1 MAGIHTAPE
10 ARLAS
15 QAGRKI
21 KRHGTRFWMIGTAVA
36 VFALLVAGAF
46 FANAHWPYRYRIVK
60 PMLEGVL
67 GSQVQIS
74 SYHRTYFPHPG
85 FVAIGLTLRRK
96 SAPDLPPLGSADELV
111 VQGRWA
117 DLLMLRPRVAL
128 VDITALHIVVPAIG
142 SHANR
147 EDFPPGSASDF
158 SGPDTLIDELRIH
171 RSVLDIMR
179 QNGERY
185 SFPIMELDI
194 RNFQKGRANAYTVN
208 MQNAR
213 PWGIIQSTGSFGP
226 LIAQDLGKTPVSGT
240 FSFSS
245 VKLSDVGDV
254 RGTLTTSGSFR
265 GPLAAMAATA
275 NAETPDFAVHRG
287 KPTPARGDVRCTVN
301 GLTGEVVF
309 DRVAV
314 ESGETTIVASGGI
327 LGSPKIANLDVSVLK
342 GRTEDVLRPFIQDN
356 IPVTGPMWLRAH
368 AYVAPAH
375 EGAGF
380 LERLYVTGAFD
391 VPAERAT
398 DEATEENLSKFS
410 QRAQKSKAGA
420 ANDESPQNGNT
431 DALTSLKG
439 TAQIRDGIASSP
451 RLTFKIAG
459 AQATLNGTFNFHG
472 EVAHLTGNLAMQSD
486 ISHAATGFKSVLL
499 KPLDP
504 FLKKRKAG
512 AVIPIAVTGGPG
524 HYQISQDLLHMK

>member
-275 NAETPDFAVHRG
+275 NDRA
-287 KPTPARGDVRCTVN
+287 PTKNR
-301 GLTGEVVF
+301 L
-309 DRVAV
+309 
-314 ESGETTIVASGGI
+314 
-327 LGSPKIANLDVSVLK
+327 IACL
-342 GRTEDVLRPFIQDN
+342 LR
-356 IPVTGPMWLRAH
+356 
-368 AYVAPAH
+368 
-375 EGAGF
+375 
-380 LERLYVTGAFD
+380 
-391 VPAERAT
+391 
-398 DEATEENLSKFS
+398 
-410 QRAQKSKAGA
+410 
-420 ANDESPQNGNT
+420 
-431 DALTSLKG
+431 
-439 TAQIRDGIASSP
+439 
-451 RLTFKIAG
+451 
-459 AQATLNGTFNFHG
+459 
-472 EVAHLTGNLAMQSD
+472 
-486 ISHAATGFKSVLL
+486 
-499 KPLDP
+499 
-504 FLKKRKAG
+504 
-512 AVIPIAVTGGPG
+512 
-524 HYQISQDLLHMK
+524 